1 MIERQPRGRA
11 PAHLELPAQGIG
23 RERSHGAAEDRVHR
37 AGNSAALDEIYLDAL
52 REQRVGIR
60 VAILDNL
67 QAVGALRENRP
78 FSVK

>member
-1 MIERQPRGRA
+1 MIKWQPRGGA
-11 PAHLELPAQGIG
+11 PARLELPAQGIG